1 MFGPSSSFIGFGVS
15 AMELSLS
22 DGDSG
27 IVLEKDDN
35 YCLLLVP
42 KQFKETPMPAT
53 RSLVFAMLVLVILA
67 IAFPPTIATGQTF
80 RGSIN
85 GTITDPSGA
94 AIPGAKVTGTDV
106 GTGVLRETV
115 SSGAGEF
122 SFNDLPQSTYTV
134 KVEAT
139 GFQSTVVTGVQ
150 VEAGKI
156 YTLPV
161 KLTVAQQATTVEV
174 AADALSLDTT
184 TVTQTT
190 VLDGKSL
197 QDVPLN
203 GRDFT
208 QLLGSSVSFSGYNN
222 SGSVNG
228 TRSNQINYT
237 INGTDNNDLYLNVDA
252 VNQGG
257 ISGIAGV
264 VYPIDA
270 LDEYSLQTTSN
281 SESGRSPGG
290 NLNVTTKSGT
300 NQIHGDAY
308 YYNRNEA
315 LAVAS
320 PFAPTGGPSLPLRNQ
335 NYGASVGGPI
345 WHDHTFLFLLYEEQ
359 KFLIG
364 ESNTVT
370 EPSPAYQALALAE
383 LAKYG
388 VTPSQ
393 VSQNILST
401 LWDPTAIAGLAAT
414 PGNYSTGAPQ
424 AGYSHNVVAHLDHNF
439 SDKSHLSAIWYF
451 GQGYADAPDCVFV
464 CGYLPEYFQT
474 VPTHI
479 QNYNTVWNYS
489 VRPNLSNQ
497 LAAGVN
503 YFMQDFADLNHSQNP
518 LTLAGLNTGAT
529 LSGAPQIT
537 INGFDS
543 IGITPTS
550 GRNDIGGQVADT
562 LSWTVGKHQFRFGA
576 EYRREYIDLYY
587 NWGGRGDFNFGTG
600 PSPQGPWANDTSVTD
615 SNILNLA
622 DFLAGYTYTS
632 GITLGTQERFIYTHT
647 GSVFAEDSWQLT
659 PKLNVNLGV
668 RYDYQQP
675 YFTNSPNLSVFDPN
689 SSTGLVVAGGGS
701 GTPDYIYNSNK
712 VDLSPRIGLS
722 YQALPGTV
730 VRANF
735 GMYYDQPAG
744 QAFFGNIGI
753 PNQGAGGANNNP
765 VGSEPN
771 ESIVN
776 SASVDASGSPIPVWS
791 YNQPTPIFSAAQG
804 QPTGS
809 NVVSIYSVSRD
820 FKTPYAELF
829 GLNIEQTVGKAW
841 LLNIGYTGSASR
853 HNLVLQDIN
862 QNALG
867 GDQNPATVTVNGN
880 TFSYQQ
886 STRPYFSRFPN
897 LGIINQINS
906 AASSSYNALQVTLRS
921 NSWHGLSSQFAY
933 AWSHN
938 LDDSSVF
945 NTIPQNSLNL
955 AGDWGNANNDIRN
968 HFSAFLG
975 YEIPAFASGPKVLT
989 HGWEVNSILKF
1000 QNGQPVNVLTGQDN
1014 SGTAEGEDRASITGP
1029 ALTGNESVQ
1038 QTSNGIVAQYLDQN
1052 SFAVPTPGTYGNLGR
1067 NQVIGPGFGDV
1078 DLSLIKNT
1086 SIYKERVRAQFRVEM
1101 FNVFNRVNLA
1111 QPLNNMGYG
1120 GLFGAST
1127 STIGVSYGAPGIGS
1141 GEPYNTQLA
1150 LKILF

>member
-1 MFGPSSSFIGFGVS
+1 
-15 AMELSLS
+15 
-22 DGDSG
+22 
-27 IVLEKDDN
+27 
-35 YCLLLVP
+35 
-42 KQFKETPMPAT
+42 
-53 RSLVFAMLVLVILA
+53 MLVLVVLA
-67 IAFPPTIATGQTF
+67 IAFPPIATGQTF

-85 GTITDPSGA
+85 GTVTDASGA
-94 AIPGAKVTGTDV
+94 VIPGARITATDV
-106 GTGVLRETV
+106 ATQVVRNTV

-134 KVEAT
+134 KVEASA
-139 GFQSTVVTGVQ
+139 FQATETTGVQ
-150 VEAGKI
+150 VQAGKI

-161 KLTVAQQATTVEV
+161 KLNVAQQATTVEV
-174 AADALSLDTT
+174 AADSLSLDTT

-190 VLDGKSL
+190 VIDSQAL

-208 QLLGSSVSFSGYNN
+208 QLLGSSVAFAGYNN
-222 SGSVNG
+222 QGSVNG

-270 LDEYSLQTTSN
+270 LDEYSLQTTGN

-290 NLNVTTKSGT
+290 NLNVSTKSGT

-320 PFAPTGGPSLPLRNQ
+320 PFANPTGPSLPLRNQ

-370 EPSPAYQALALAE
+370 EPSPAYQTLALAE
-383 LAKYG
+383 LTKYG

-393 VSQNILST
+393 VSQNILAT
-401 LWDPTAIAGLAAT
+401 LWDPSAIAGLAAA

-439 SDKSHLSAIWYF
+439 SDRSHLSAIWYF

-489 VRPNLSNQ
+489 IRPSLTNQ

-518 LTLAGLNTGAT
+518 LTLAGLNTGAS
-529 LSGAPQIT
+529 LSGAPQLT

-550 GRNDIGGQVADT
+550 GRNDIGGQIADT
-562 LSWTVGKHQFRFGA
+562 LSWTVGKHQLRFGL

-587 NWGGRGDFNFGTG
+587 NWGARGAFNFGTG
-600 PSPQGPWANDTSVTD
+600 PSPQGPWANDASVTD
-615 SNILNLA
+615 SNVLNLA

-647 GSVFAEDSWQLT
+647 GSAFAEDSWQLT
-659 PKLNVNLGV
+659 PKFNLNLGV

-675 YFTNSPNLSVFDPN
+675 YFTNSPNLSIFDPN
-689 SSTGLVVAGGGS
+689 SSTGLVIAGGGS

-712 VDLSPRIGLS
+712 VDISPRVGFS

-744 QAFFGNIGI
+744 QAYFGNIGI
-753 PNQGAGGANNNP
+753 PNGGAGGVNNNP
-765 VGSEPN
+765 AGSEPN

-776 SASVDASGSPIPVWS
+776 GASVDAAGNPIPVWNF
-791 YNQPTPIFSAAQG
+791 NQATPIFSAAQG

-809 NVVSIYSVSRD
+809 NVVSIYSVSRN
-820 FKTPYAELF
+820 FKTPYADLY
-829 GLNIEQTVGKAW
+829 GLNIEQSLGHAW
-841 LLNIGYTGSASR
+841 LFNVGYVGSTSR

-867 GDQNPATVTVNGN
+867 ADQVSPG
-880 TFSYQQ
+880 YQQ
-886 STRPYFSRFPN
+886 STRPYFSKFPN
-897 LGIINQINS
+897 FGIINQINS
-906 AASSSYNALQVTLRS
+906 AASASYNALQVTLKS
-921 NSWHGLSSQFAY
+921 SSWHGLSSQFAY

-955 AGDWGNANNDIRN
+955 HGDWGNANNDIRN
-968 HFSAFLG
+968 HFATYLG
-975 YEIPAFASGPKVLT
+975 YDIPSFAYGPKVLT
-989 HGWEVNSILKF
+989 HGWEVNGIFKF
-1000 QNGQPVNVLTGQDN
+1000 QNGQPVNVLTGADN

-1029 ALTGNESVQ
+1029 ALTGNETVQ
-1038 QTSNGIVAQYLDQN
+1038 SHSIAQYLNQN
-1052 SFAVPTPGTYGNLGR
+1052 SFAVPASGSYGNLGR

-1086 SIYKERVRAQFRVEM
+1086 PLYKERIRAQFRVEM

-1127 STIGVSYGAPGIGS
+1127 STIGVSYGAPGIGA

-1150 LKILF
+1150 LKIIF